1 MSFLEQFL
9 KESSSTTQNKAASNA
24 AASINTNN
32 QPSYANSSEVM
43 YQQQPTPQRAAMAG
57 AEAGGAGGRPRGV
70 SVGSDEGDVEDNR
83 AASAAEASSS
93 NTSDLNSPQSSAS
106 ERQQQQPQQPG
117 LAPQRMPP
125 PSLPSQ
131 PPPPPPPAAGMLG
144 VGAGGLI
151 QVGPR
156 PKSHQFLIRTFSS
169 PLKCNH
175 CTSLMVGLT
184 RQGVVCEVCGFA
196 CHIQC
201 REKVPTSCPV
211 PPDQSKWTILRLLIA
226 YLYLTFIFS
235 PLQLRDLWASTPRA
249 ALAPPMK
256 AT

>member
-1 MSFLEQFL
+1 MPSNTL
-9 KESSSTTQNKAASNA
+9 AA
-24 AASINTNN
+24 N
-32 QPSYANSSEVM
+32 QPSYANSTEL
-43 YQQQPTPQRAAMAG
+43 QQQQQQLLGASAAA
-57 AEAGGAGGRPRGV
+57 RLHGV
-70 SVGSDEGDVEDNR
+70 SVGSEEGDVEDNQ
-83 AASAAEASSS
+83 ALSLASS
-93 NTSDLNSPQSSAS
+93 NTSDLNSPQSAS
-106 ERQQQQPQQPG
+106 EQQQQPGMPS
-117 LAPQRMPP
+117 PQRPP
-125 PSLPSQ
+125 PLPPVQQ
-131 PPPPPPPAAGMLG
+131 PPPPPMQPPPAAGMLG

-211 PPDQSKWTILRLLIA
+211 PPDQSKIHTNFAKMYIV
-226 YLYLTFIFS
+226 F
-235 PLQLRDLWASTPRA
+235 
-249 ALAPPMK
+249 
-256 AT
+256 